1 MEKAKYGKMRQ
12 VNAVN
17 GSQMVVKIGGVLL
30 PSGEGENGDQRED
43 FPNKVTLL
51 IRMDAI
57 AHTQSHLD
65 IVGTTSIS
73 ADQSLCET
81 HFAL

>member
-1 MEKAKYGKMRQ
+1 KMRQ

-17 GSQMVVKIGGVLL
+17 GSQMVVKLRGGLL
-30 PSGEGENGDQRED
+30 PWVEEENGDQRED
-43 FPNKVTLL
+43 FSNKVTLL
-51 IRMDAI
+51 IRIDAI

-73 ADQSLCET
+73 ADQSSCET